1 MTPAPAPGREAPGAP
16 PGPHGRAALRARTQ
30 AHYDRYPFRFD
41 QRAIVQ
47 EKLEHRVMGRALQA
61 YAGRDARILD
71 VGCGACRVAHMVREL
86 GRGRVVSLDLSLATL
101 RAAARHAPGPLVN
114 ADNQDLPLASGC
126 ADLVISNGVIMV
138 TPDARRSFRE
148 LARVVRPGGTLVVS
162 VYDRRS
168 WYFPVYRYGSP
179 LVRRLRGWIGDA
191 GLRVTLFPLWH
202 VGVLALL
209 AVALHRPVWLPL
221 EISWHLFH
229 DQLTTPHCTFHT
241 AEELEAWA
249 REAGLGVEERA
260 LEAAR
265 QLVTLRCL
273 RPSPPPRDAQ
283 EGRAEGEA

>member
-1 MTPAPAPGREAPGAP
+1 MTEAAPDPEREGAVGRTE
-16 PGPHGRAALRARTQ
+16 RAGSAELRARTQ

-47 EKLEHRVMGRALQA
+47 EKLENRVMGRAIQA
-61 YAGRDARILD
+61 LPGGDARILD
-71 VGCGACRVAHMVREL
+71 VGCGACRVAHMVREA
-86 GRGRVVSLDLSLATL
+86 GKGRVVSLDLSLGTL

-114 ADNQDLPLASGC
+114 ADNQRLPLASGC

-138 TPDARRSFRE
+138 TPDARASFRE

-168 WYFPVYRYGSP
+168 WYYPVYCFGSP
-179 LVRRLRGWIGDA
+179 VVRKLRDWIGDA

-202 VGVLALL
+202 LGVLVVL
-209 AVALHRPVWLPL
+209 AVALRRPIWLPL
-221 EISWHLFH
+221 EVSWNLFH

-249 REAGLGVEERA
+249 ADAGLRVDERR

-265 QLVTLRCL
+265 QLVTLRCAK
-273 RPSPPPRDAQ
+273 PPA
-283 EGRAEGEA
+283 